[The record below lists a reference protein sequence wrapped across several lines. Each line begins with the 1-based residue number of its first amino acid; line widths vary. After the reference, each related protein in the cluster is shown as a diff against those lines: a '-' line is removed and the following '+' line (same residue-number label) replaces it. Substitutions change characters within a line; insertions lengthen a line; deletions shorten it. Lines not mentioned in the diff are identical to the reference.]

1 MQRTTAFDTH
11 CPYLLSPIYFF
22 ESLIWILILN
32 CTQINYVNY
41 VNLKRSFSV
50 DKQNAA
56 KVNKRAITL
65 ADPREGF
72 LARPVSSLEVLP
84 RMLFSKQSAK
94 ALPPAGTCAAYA
106 PFAYGVRVE
115 YCLWCAARRKPFV
128 SSSRLLSLT
137 SPSYPLTDPS
147 VLFSPLTPPACLQQS
162 LDQKTALIWF
172 SRLTFRAPGAWRTLS
187 FVSLSR
193 SLFSILSLPS
203 PLHQDPAR
211 DQVRRR
217 HFRFFMHDDT
227 EKKKLASLLYWE
239 DAHVVDRCNIR
250 NDKRCKFW
258 VSHT

>member
-1 MQRTTAFDTH
+1 M
-11 CPYLLSPIYFF
+11 
-22 ESLIWILILN
+22 LIQSGAPLIGRL
-32 CTQINYVNY
+32 
-41 VNLKRSFSV
+41 R
-50 DKQNAA
+50 AA

-84 RMLFSKQSAK
+84 RILFSKQSAE

-128 SSSRLLSLT
+128 SSSL
-137 SPSYPLTDPS
+137 
-147 VLFSPLTPPACLQQS
+147 LFSLSRHPPVLLRIHPLLLLLARLRSKS

-193 SLFSILSLPS
+193 SLFSRSFP
-203 PLHQDPAR
+203 
-211 DQVRRR
+211 
-217 HFRFFMHDDT
+217 F
-227 EKKKLASLLYWE
+227 LLG
-239 DAHVVDRCNIR
+239 IR
-250 NDKRCKFW
+250 SQHATR
-258 VSHT
+258 